1 MIAVIGAGSW
11 GSAIAKVL
19 SDSGNDVL
27 LWVRRKK
34 VKSQLERTRQSN
46 YIEGLHFPDRVQF
59 SSNIVEVIERCKIL
73 FNAVP
78 VQFISQVYQKT
89 NLLNKIV
96 VNLSK
101 GIEMSTLKRPS
112 QIFMEKNVC
121 KYAVLSGP
129 SYAEEVTKCIPTSV
143 VVASHNI
150 GTARMVRDIFNV
162 DYFRVYSSSDVIG
175 TELAGA
181 QKNVFAIAAGII
193 DGMGGWFNTKA
204 ALITRSVAEMT
215 KLGIRFNA
223 DEMTF
228 MGLAGVGD
236 LVVTCTGRY
245 SRNRYVGQKLAEGY
259 KINDILNNMKCVAEG
274 VPTSKAIHNIS
285 LEKQI
290 DLPISEE
297 VYRVLYENKSPA
309 TGLNH
314 LMRRKQK
321 DEHNFR
327 SL

>member
-19 SDSGNDVL
+19 SDSGNDVI
-27 LWVRRKK
+27 LWVRREK

-46 YIEGLHFPDRVQF
+46 YIEGLHFPEGIRF
-59 SSNIVEVIERCKIL
+59 SSNIVETIDSCKII

-78 VQFISQVYQKT
+78 VQYIRQVYQKA
-89 NLLNKIV
+89 NLLNKV
-96 VNLSK
+96 LVNLSK
-101 GIEMSTLKRPS
+101 GIEISTLKRPS
-112 QIFMEKNVC
+112 QIFKEKNAC

-143 VVASHNI
+143 VVASNNI
-150 GTARMVRDIFNV
+150 GTARTVRDIFNV

-204 ALITRSVAEMT
+204 ALITRSVTEMT

-223 DEMTF
+223 DKMTF

-236 LVVTCTGRY
+236 LVVTCTGKY

-259 KINDILNNMKCVAEG
+259 KINDILSNMKCVAEG

-285 LEKQI
+285 SEKQI
-290 DLPISEE
+290 ELPISEE
-297 VYRVLYENKSPA
+297 VYRVLYENKSPRM
-309 TGLNH
+309 GLNH

-321 DEHNFR
+321 DEYNF
-327 SL
+327 